1 MPELIERL
9 QTMRANLV
17 EQMANEI
24 AADGD
29 WHAWLPLL
37 AQVQV
42 CIQAVEA
49 LDSDAQAAT
58 RYLAEPLADTA
69 EGVN

>member
-1 MPELIERL
+1 MPELLARL
-9 QTMRANLV
+9 QTMRSELV
-17 EQMANEI
+17 ETMASAL

-42 CIQAVEA
+42 CIQAIEA
-49 LDSDAQAAT
+49 VASSERKETID
-58 RYLAEPLADTA
+58 
-69 EGVN
+69 G